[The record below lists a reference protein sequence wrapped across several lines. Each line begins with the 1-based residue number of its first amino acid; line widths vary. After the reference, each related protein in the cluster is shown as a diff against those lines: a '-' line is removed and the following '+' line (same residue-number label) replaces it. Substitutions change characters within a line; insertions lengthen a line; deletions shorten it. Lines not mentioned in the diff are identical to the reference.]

1 MSGIGPVEPGEG
13 THAWDAH
20 TPGEGTRT
28 GDANARAGTRAWD
41 APDEDSPTGTH
52 DAPPAAPHHPL
63 ARLARLAPL
72 YAAHRRAALAAL
84 TAAGLLVGGGLLY
97 ATRPQEREQA
107 TPRPPFP
114 AQVVDVTYLGGRT
127 VPPGTRPHTLAFEVL
142 LTVESGPPVTV
153 TRMSQPYAGVS
164 LTSAP
169 HAPFR
174 TKAGAARK
182 IVITM
187 HVTEC
192 GKVPENAGLPFIDV
206 TLRNAR
212 AIQVQSFILGTRYA
226 QDLSRALQVA
236 CSNDS
241 A

>member
-1 MSGIGPVEPGEG
+1 MSGIGPLEPGEG
-13 THAWDAH
+13 THAWDTADSAAPTHASH
-20 TPGEGTRT
+20 TPGPEGTP
-28 GDANARAGTRAWD
+28 G
-41 APDEDSPTGTH
+41 PPPPP
-52 DAPPAAPHHPL
+52 APPPPRP
-63 ARLARLAPL
+63 ARLH
-72 YAAHRRAALAAL
+72 AAHRRAALVTLATAAL
-84 TAAGLLVGGGLLY
+84 LAGGAFLY

-127 VPPGTRPHTLAFEVL
+127 VPPGAPPHTLAFEVL
-142 LTVESGPPVTV
+142 LSVGSGPPVTV
-153 TRMSQPYAGVS
+153 THLSQPYAGVS

-169 HAPFR
+169 RAPFR
-174 TKAGAARK
+174 TEAGAART

-187 HVTEC
+187 RVTEC

-212 AIQVQSFILGTRYA
+212 AIQVQSFILGPRYA
-226 QDLSRALQVA
+226 KDLSQSLRVA
-236 CSNDS
+236 CDNES